1 MTIEE
6 ILKHK
11 FPNAHF
17 GENSGLPF
25 IAVPVADLAT
35 SLPVIEKIL
44 TLLGSSGVQLPILL
58 DLKNDYIEIRYAIT
72 TEQREIIKIAT
83 N

>member
-6 ILKHK
+6 KLSLKL
-11 FPNAHF
+11 PNAKF

-44 TLLGSSGVQLPILL
+44 TLLGSSGVRLPVLL
-58 DLKNDYIEIRYAIT
+58 DLKNDYIELRYAIT
-72 TEQREIIKIAT
+72 AEQREILESAT